1 MAQFAQHG
9 MAAFIQQ
16 PNSEKNTQHIFGTL
30 TLTLPVISL
39 QRDRSQALKNPIE
52 VGLVASSSGIHGIK
66 VIDTQNLDGSATGTS
81 TGVDSP
87 SNTTDGGQSG
97 RPRSATSSEGNP
109 QTNAKKS
116 PIKSIRNVSSKD
128 VNSGKPTSPPGR
140 PETAI
145 DPLSHHILKRTNTEN
160 TIPPKLRHVGTMDSG
175 TGEAT
180 SPVSPELGPPGRQLT
195 PEIIRNDI
203 NPTKEKKKGVS
214 FLSRFSIIGG
224 KKKDQLD
231 VDDDE
236 SELGN
241 PRTEGMNA
249 HVFASSIGANGYIP
263 QYKEPPRY
271 IKVRAHNK
279 KLREFNRMFLAQE
292 LSGAKHESADEKVP
306 GLTTTELNPHSKL
319 TKPPKTGGAIWAT
332 EFSKDGKYLA
342 AAGRDQV
349 VRIWAVISTP
359 EERQAH
365 EHEEDS
371 STSGG
376 ERLSAPVFRS
386 KPIREFEGHTGEILD
401 LSWSKNN
408 FLLSSSMDKT
418 VRLWHISRQECLCT
432 FKHKDFVTSI
442 AFHPT
447 DDRFFLAGSLDS
459 VLRLWSIPD
468 KSVAFWNQLP
478 DLITAVAFSPDG
490 KTAIAGVLSGLCL
503 FYETEGLKYHTQIH
517 VRSSRGKNAKGSKI
531 TGIRTTTFP
540 PGDPEGDIK
549 VLITSNDSRVRMYNL
564 RDKGLEMKFRGHE
577 NTCSQINA
585 SFSDDTEYI
594 ICGSED
600 RKAYI
605 WNTGPAD
612 SENKDKRPLEL
623 FEAHSDMVT
632 AAVIAPSKT
641 RQLLS
646 ASGDPIYDLCNPP
659 PVTLLSREESNAS
672 SMPRTDSDK
681 RHSDPVSE
689 PHVKK
694 PEESPAYLARCTH
707 PDGNI
712 IITADYLGG
721 IKVFRQD
728 CAYQKRLQNTW
739 ETGSTF
745 SKKMLG
751 RSNSIMTRNSG
762 GSHSRRNSVSQ
773 ASLATPQMP
782 SDHILSWRNSVL
794 DNNGVRSTAKTS
806 RSDRSISPGKLNRSS
821 HQSSTTNSQNNLASA
836 ARQQPYAGTPLTHTT
851 SSVSTTSPP
860 PSIYKATSY
869 GTSQPP
875 TPSFTFQSANDD
887 NPMRVDSSGKSYQF
901 WNPSSWR
908 NEVKAQIAT
917 HDPDK
922 LDTDELR
929 PPIGRGQSVISKL
942 SSDENTSGLEDES
955 EGEALSC
962 KKCGGKDFRARKV
975 IGKGQR
981 LVCTKCGT
989 TAD

>member
-1 MAQFAQHG
+1 MSD
-9 MAAFIQQ
+9 AA
-16 PNSEKNTQHIFGTL
+16 
-30 TLTLPVISL
+30 LP
-39 QRDRSQALKNPIE
+39 K
-52 VGLVASSSGIHGIK
+52 IK
-66 VIDTQNLDGSATGTS
+66 VIDTQNLDGSGTGTS

-87 SNTTDGGQSG
+87 SNTTDGGHSG
-97 RPRSATSSEGNP
+97 RPRSATSSEGNT
-109 QTNAKKS
+109 QANNKKS
-116 PIKSIRNVSSKD
+116 PITLIRNSSSKD
-128 VNSGKPTSPPGR
+128 VSNGKPTSPPGR
-140 PETAI
+140 TVTAI

-160 TIPPKLRHVGTMDSG
+160 TIPSKLRNVGTVDNGSG
-175 TGEAT
+175 ELA
-180 SPVSPELGPPGRQLT
+180 SPVSPEIGPPGRQLT
-195 PEIIRNDI
+195 PEIIRSDS
-203 NPTKEKKKGVS
+203 NPVKEKKKGVS

-231 VDDDE
+231 IDDDE
-236 SELGN
+236 SELGD

-249 HVFASSIGANGYIP
+249 HVFSSSIGANGYIP
-263 QYKEPPRY
+263 QHKEPPRY

-279 KLREFNRMFLAQE
+279 KSREFNRMFLAQE
-292 LSGAKHESADEKVP
+292 LNGTKHAFPDDKVP
-306 GLTTTELNPHSKL
+306 GLTTTEINPHAKL
-319 TKPPKTGGAIWAT
+319 SKPPKTSGAIWAT
-332 EFSKDGKYLA
+332 EFSRDGKYLA

-365 EHEEDS
+365 EHEEDVSS
-371 STSGG
+371 STPGG

-418 VRLWHISRQECLCT
+418 VRLWHISRHECLCT

-531 TGIRTTTFP
+531 TGIRTTNFP

-564 RDKGLEMKFRGHE
+564 RDKSLEMKFRGHE

-585 SFSDDTEYI
+585 SFSDDAQYV

-605 WNTGPAD
+605 WNTGPAE

-632 AAVIAPSKT
+632 AAVFAPSKT

-646 ASGDPIYDLCNPP
+646 AAGDPIFDLCNPP

-672 SMPRTDSDK
+672 SMPQTDSDK

-689 PHVKK
+689 PQVKK
-694 PEESPAYLARCTH
+694 PEESPAYLARCGH

-728 CAYQKRLQNTW
+728 CAYHKRLQNTW

-751 RSNSIMTRNSG
+751 RSNSIMTRTSG
-762 GSHSRRNSVSQ
+762 GSHSRRNSASQ
-773 ASLATPQMP
+773 GSLATPNMP

-794 DNNGVRSTAKTS
+794 DNNSVRSAGGKTI
-806 RSDRSISPGKLNRSS
+806 RSDRSISPGKFNRSS
-821 HQSSTTNSQNNLASA
+821 YQSSTTNSQNNLASA
-836 ARQQPYAGTPLTHTT
+836 ARQQQYAGTPLTHAT

-869 GTSQPP
+869 GNSQPP
-875 TPSFTFQSANDD
+875 TPSFTFQKADDD
-887 NPMRVDSSGKSYQF
+887 NPLRIDASGKSYQF

-908 NEVKAQIAT
+908 NDAKSQTAAA
-917 HDPDK
+917 HDPNKMDP
-922 LDTDELR
+922 DGLR
-929 PPIGRGQSVISKL
+929 PPLGRGPSVVSKL
-942 SSDENTSGLEDES
+942 SSEEGTPEDES

-962 KKCGGKDFRARKV
+962 TKCGGKDFRARKV

-981 LVCTKCGT
+981 LVCKKCGT
-989 TAD
+989 HAE